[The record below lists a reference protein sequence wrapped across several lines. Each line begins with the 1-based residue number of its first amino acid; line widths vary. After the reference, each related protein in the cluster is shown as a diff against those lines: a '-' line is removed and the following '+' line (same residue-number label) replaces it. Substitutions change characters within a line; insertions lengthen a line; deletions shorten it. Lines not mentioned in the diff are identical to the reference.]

1 MPSAHHTVLI
11 IVLAALAAGCA
22 MNTGSVT
29 SPLAGLNCIDDSLD
43 CIGKRKATLNY
54 FTSDPT
60 RSWVRQRP
68 ISPHAYAS
76 GVRLFAFK
84 KKKKELSCT
93 ELKLG
98 RSEADAASK
107 VLRGSAAKS
116 LTPAQVSR
124 GTILAAEVSRDLQRE
139 MSRRCK
145 GKA

>member
-1 MPSAHHTVLI
+1 MGAFYGLNPRRISLPKGGAPEKLMPTARHTVLI

-29 SPLAGLNCIDDSLD
+29 SPLAGLNCIDDSVD

-54 FTSDPT
+54 FTTDPS

-68 ISPHAYAS
+68 TSPYAYAS

-98 RSEADAASK
+98 RSEADAA
-107 VLRGSAAKS
+107 
-116 LTPAQVSR
+116 
-124 GTILAAEVSRDLQRE
+124 
-139 MSRRCK
+139 
-145 GKA
+145 